1 MAFLSV
7 PSNLLALGLVVGF
20 ALFILRLSAGRITI
34 ALSVGAM
41 ALAALSPLGNMLLT
55 PLEQRFPEMVYP
67 APEGLEGIIVLGGS
81 YDGVR
86 HAYLSTIVLEDDT
99 EPLAMVV
106 DLARRYPKA
115 KVVVSGG
122 SSFPHEVS
130 EASVMKR
137 YFASFGITPDRIVTE
152 DRSLNMAQHA
162 PFTADLLHPAPSA
175 HWLLLAYG
183 HQMPRAV
190 GAFRKA
196 GFSVFAFPV
205 HLRTNGWRQIWT
217 PDSTAAENLRKLDIA
232 THEWLSLLYY
242 KLEGYSDD
250 WLAGPADNP
259 NKPAPNLS
267 AEQTPPRSLVQGAED
282 ISYLHR

>member
-1 MAFLSV
+1 M
-7 PSNLLALGLVVGF
+7 VV
-20 ALFILRLSAGRITI
+20 
-34 ALSVGAM
+34 
-41 ALAALSPLGNMLLT
+41 AALSPVGNMLLT

-99 EPLAMVV
+99 EPLAMVA
-106 DLARRYPKA
+106 DLARRYPQA
-115 KVVVSGG
+115 KVIVSGG
-122 SSFPHEVS
+122 SSFPHDLT

-137 YFASFGITPDRIVTE
+137 YFASFGIAPERIVTE
-152 DRSLNMAQHA
+152 DRSLSVAQHA
-162 PFTADLLHPAPSA
+162 RFTADLLHPSPST

-196 GFSVFAFPV
+196 GFNVFAFPV
-205 HLRTNGWRQIWT
+205 HLRSNGWRLIWM

-232 THEWLSLLYY
+232 THEWLALLYY

-250 WLAGPADNP
+250 WFAGPTDSP
-259 NKPAPNLS
+259 DKPAPNLS
-267 AEQTPPRSLVQGAED
+267 AERPPPRSIVQRPDD
-282 ISYLHR
+282 IVYLRR